1 MEHIQGYDY
10 FCTVLLFIKKP
21 EIALRKIFK
30 KIVKTKDPEPKIMF
44 GRYSDAYKEEKRF
57 DQWDLAIELYDAGR
71 TMESI
76 RSFLYYLRNEELQN
90 VILHKSDQQFHF
102 IIYQGSKRIEGS
114 IQEGKL
120 LAFANI
126 VQSSFIEEDLFVE
139 MLEKN
144 YFLKYT
150 RFSLTDE
157 GILRLSMKCPLREA
171 SPYYL
176 FYSLRELAITADR
189 EDDLILH
196 AYPTIQRVDSGH
208 IREITEN
215 EKKIKYDF
223 FIEQIHTVLDIL
235 SHAPFEMDKHPGA
248 GSYLLL
254 ATLFKIDFLVK
265 PEGVLMETIREAQ
278 RNFFQSSPSTAVEK
292 MNALRV
298 DIESLKNV
306 SYEQFIKELYEV
318 VFTFGV
324 TAPAGR
330 EELKGLIF
338 NELNNINYYEE
349 GGYDAFALAIPDYIA
364 GYCLYYYSLLSI
376 EKDLLLLYFKI
387 REASYFSA
395 LGFHIPFWEG
405 TALKIKQVKK
415 EIKRIKLKHKY
426 PIPGLSKLE
435 WKTPIRFYASYIAMI
450 ASIRSR
456 PEN

>member
-1 MEHIQGYDY
+1 M
-10 FCTVLLFIKKP
+10 
-21 EIALRKIFK
+21 RKIFK
-30 KIVKTKDPEPKIMF
+30 KIVKSKDPEPKIMF
-44 GRYSDAYKEEKRF
+44 GRYSDAYKGEDRY
-57 DQWDLAIELYDAGR
+57 DQWDLAIELYDTGR
-71 TMESI
+71 YIESI

-90 VILHKSDQQFHF
+90 VILHKSEQQLHF

-114 IQEGKL
+114 IQGGAL
-120 LAFANI
+120 HAFSNI
-126 VQSSFIEEDLFVE
+126 VQSNFKEKELFVE

-144 YFLKYT
+144 YYLKYT
-150 RFSLTDE
+150 RFSLTHE

-176 FYSLRELAITADR
+176 FYCLRELSVTADR

-196 AYPTIQRVDSGH
+196 SYPTIQRVDSGH

-223 FIEQIHTVLDIL
+223 FIHQIQTVLNIL
-235 SHAPFEMDKHPGA
+235 NHTPFELDKHPGA

-254 ATLFKIDFLVK
+254 STLFKIDFLVK
-265 PEGVLMETIREAQ
+265 PEGVIMETIRESQ

-292 MNALRV
+292 MDALRL
-298 DIESLKNV
+298 DLESLLNV
-306 SYEQFIKELYEV
+306 TYENFIKELYEV

-330 EELKGLIF
+330 EELKGIIF

-349 GGYDAFALAIPDYIA
+349 GGYDAFALAITDYIA

-387 REASYFSA
+387 REASYFYA
-395 LGFHIPFWEG
+395 LGYHIPFWEG
-405 TALKIKQVKK
+405 STLKLKQVKN
-415 EIKRIKLKHKY
+415 EIKRIKLKYKY
-426 PIPGLSKLE
+426 HIPGESKLE
-435 WKTPIRFYASYIAMI
+435 WKTSIRFYASYIAMI
-450 ASIRSR
+450 ASIRSQ
-456 PEN
+456 PDI